1 VHSWFNI
8 FRCIL
13 IMIKK
18 VLISWRDIPSQVL
31 LQRGRIREKVMLS
44 PRFQEAIDRAA
55 MRAGK
60 GGSEA
65 YIEEWNRQKTM
76 LDSKEDL
83 KVLATTIANEIE
95 AQYSD
100 DLLLVLI
107 RSHGVLKDPEGSSS
121 CIQ

>member
-1 VHSWFNI
+1 
-8 FRCIL
+8 
-13 IMIKK
+13 MIKK

-121 CIQ
+121 CIR

>member
-1 VHSWFNI
+1 MV
-8 FRCIL
+8 
-13 IMIKK
+13 KK

-65 YIEEWNRQKTM
+65 YIEEWNREKTM
-76 LDSKEDL
+76 LESKEDL
-83 KVLATTIANEIE
+83 KVLARAIADDIE

-100 DLLLVLI
+100 DLLLTLI
-107 RSHGVLKDPEGSSS
+107 RSHGVFKDPEDGSS